1 MLKCY
6 IVTKLS
12 RLSVIGIEN
21 KVSLS
26 LENSIYYLVSNITID
41 KLLN

>member
-1 MLKCY
+1 MLKYY
-6 IVTKLS
+6 IVTRLS
-12 RLSVIGIEN
+12 RLSVIEIEN

-26 LENSIYYLVSNITID
+26 LENSIYYLVSNITVD

>member
-1 MLKCY
+1 MLKYC
-6 IVTKLS
+6 IIAKLS
-12 RLSVIGIEN
+12 RLSVIEIEN

-26 LENSIYYLVSNITID
+26 LENSIYYLVSNVTVD